1 MSPPVNRMKP
11 VPLPAA
17 SFGKPMESEL
27 KKKLKQLEQ
36 DIEAVRREAED
47 KGHTLIIILLTLIL
61 IIK

>member
-1 MSPPVNRMKP
+1 
-11 VPLPAA
+11 
-17 SFGKPMESEL
+17 MESEL